1 MDNIITLNSVSDGD
15 LLEINVIDHNDHN
28 CIYYA
33 EKVGTTINTEG
44 EECFEVYYI
53 SIDSTR
59 KTKNQKDIYIY
70 EEDFQVASFN
80 LKNGEKILN
89 HYHPKQERKIF
100 STSEMIT
107 LIEGKIKINIFDFEE
122 NLVHSEILTSGD
134 SVALLRGGHG
144 IEFIENSKFIESK
157 QGPYVEKSDKV
168 RF

>member
-1 MDNIITLNSVSDGD
+1 MKIYHEEQLLAVIIKL
-15 LLEINVIDHNDHN
+15 
-28 CIYYA
+28 
-33 EKVGTTINTEG
+33 
-44 EECFEVYYI
+44 
-53 SIDSTR
+53 
-59 KTKNQKDIYIY
+59 KDIDKEKNFVTNN

-144 IEFIENSKFIESK
+144 IEIIENSKFIESK

>member
-1 MDNIITLNSVSDGD
+1 MKIYHEEQLLAVIIKL
-15 LLEINVIDHNDHN
+15 
-28 CIYYA
+28 
-33 EKVGTTINTEG
+33 
-44 EECFEVYYI
+44 
-53 SIDSTR
+53 
-59 KTKNQKDIYIY
+59 KDIDKEKNFVTNN

-107 LIEGKIKINIFDFEE
+107 LFEGKIKINIFDFEE

-144 IEFIENSKFIESK
+144 IEIIENSKFIESK

>member
-1 MDNIITLNSVSDGD
+1 MKIYHEEQLLAVIIK
-15 LLEINVIDHNDHN
+15 LEDIDK
-28 CIYYA
+28 
-33 EKVGTTINTEG
+33 EKNFVTN
-44 EECFEVYYI
+44 
-53 SIDSTR
+53 
-59 KTKNQKDIYIY
+59 N

-122 NLVHSEILTSGD
+122 NLVHSETLTSGD
-134 SVALLRGGHG
+134 SVALLRAGHG
-144 IEFIENSKFIESK
+144 IEIIENSKFIESK

>member
-1 MDNIITLNSVSDGD
+1 MKIYHEEQLLAVIIK
-15 LLEINVIDHNDHN
+15 LEDIDK
-28 CIYYA
+28 
-33 EKVGTTINTEG
+33 EKNFVTN
-44 EECFEVYYI
+44 
-53 SIDSTR
+53 
-59 KTKNQKDIYIY
+59 N

-144 IEFIENSKFIESK
+144 IEIIENSKFIESK